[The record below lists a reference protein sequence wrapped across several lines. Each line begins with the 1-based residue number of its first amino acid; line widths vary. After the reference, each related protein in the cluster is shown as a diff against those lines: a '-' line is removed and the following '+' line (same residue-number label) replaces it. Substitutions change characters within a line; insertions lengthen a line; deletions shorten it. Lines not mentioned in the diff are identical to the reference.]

1 MRRPQEDNDDARS
14 PHSGTE
20 DAPPPGREGHRLMSQ
35 IRQQAFA
42 DARPLNKGALR
53 PIRPSDVPTVARL
66 FLKIFRG
73 ADKPAGADLQNY
85 LRTLLL
91 ASPSYS
97 ESAGTQV
104 YEQQDGRIRSAL
116 LAVPMRFVA
125 CGNIVPGRLLG
136 VFMTDA
142 EREAAGA
149 AQLILA
155 LRPRRAEFAFCDS
168 ASPTSC
174 SHLLAIGG
182 RPVTLQNLE
191 WSRSFRPLGAL
202 AGRFEARFLGGKL
215 PGLPGLARP
224 FDGLLRRLKPQRD
237 APAPGSARV
246 AEMPVPTFLVHAPRL
261 IAHYAVR
268 PLWTEEEL
276 FWLVSLA
283 AQNTRLGAFTIR
295 SVLDRGSAIIGCFVY
310 YAAPGRTAHVLNV
323 LALPGREATVLDA
336 MFRHIDETDH
346 VEARGRA
353 QPALMAGLSLQRW
366 LVFRHRAFTVALT
379 RIPEVNDAIARG
391 DIYLGGLAGEDWSR
405 LLTDFD

>member
-1 MRRPQEDNDDARS
+1 MTLAEPDRRADIRPPQR
-14 PHSGTE
+14 GTV
-20 DAPPPGREGHRLMSQ
+20 
-35 IRQQAFA
+35 
-42 DARPLNKGALR
+42 R
-53 PIRPSDVPTVARL
+53 PIRASDVPAVARL
-66 FLKIFRG
+66 FLKVFRQ
-73 ADKPAGADLQNY
+73 ADKPAGADLQHY
-85 LRTLLL
+85 LRTMLL
-91 ASPSYS
+91 ASPSYG
-97 ESAGTQV
+97 ESVGTQV
-104 YEQQDGRIRSAL
+104 YEQQDGRVRSAL

-142 EREAAGA
+142 DREAVGA

-155 LRPRRAEFAFCDS
+155 LRPRRADFAFCDS

-174 SHLLAIGG
+174 NHLLAIGG
-182 RPVTLQNLE
+182 KPIALQNLE
-191 WSRSFRPLGAL
+191 WARSFRPFGAL
-202 AGRFEARFLGGKL
+202 AGRFDARFLRSKVPSL
-215 PGLPGLARP
+215 PVLARP
-224 FDGLLRRLKPQRD
+224 LDGLLRRLLPQRD
-237 APAPGSARV
+237 TLDRGALRV
-246 AEMPVPTFLVHAPRL
+246 ADMPVPTFLVHAPRL

-295 SVLDRGSAIIGCFVY
+295 SVLDRGNAIIGCFVY

-323 LALPGREATVLDA
+323 LSLPGRESAVLDA
-336 MFRHIDETDH
+336 MFRHLDETGH

-353 QPALMAGLSLQRW
+353 QAALMTGLSLQRW

-379 RIPEVNDAIARG
+379 RIPEINEALARG

-405 LLTDFD
+405 LLCDFD

>member
-1 MRRPQEDNDDARS
+1 MTLAEPDRRADIRPPQR
-14 PHSGTE
+14 GTV
-20 DAPPPGREGHRLMSQ
+20 
-35 IRQQAFA
+35 
-42 DARPLNKGALR
+42 R
-53 PIRPSDVPTVARL
+53 PIRASDVPAVARL
-66 FLKIFRG
+66 FLKVFRQ
-73 ADKPAGADLQNY
+73 ADKPAGADLQHY
-85 LRTLLL
+85 LRTMLL
-91 ASPSYS
+91 ASPSYG
-97 ESAGTQV
+97 ESVGTQV

-142 EREAAGA
+142 DREAVGA

-155 LRPRRAEFAFCDS
+155 LRPRRADFAFCDS

-174 SHLLAIGG
+174 NHLLAIGG
-182 RPVTLQNLE
+182 KPIALQNLE
-191 WSRSFRPLGAL
+191 WARSFRPFGAL
-202 AGRFEARFLGGKL
+202 AGRFDARFLRGKV
-215 PGLPGLARP
+215 PGLPVLARP
-224 FDGLLRRLKPQRD
+224 LDGLLRRLLPQRD
-237 APAPGSARV
+237 SPDRGALRV
-246 AEMPVPTFLVHAPRL
+246 ADIPVPTFLVHAPRL

-295 SVLDRGSAIIGCFVY
+295 SVLDRGNAIIGCFVY

-323 LALPGREATVLDA
+323 LSLPGRESAVLDA
-336 MFRHIDETDH
+336 MFRHLDETGH

-353 QPALMAGLSLQRW
+353 QAALMTGLSLQRW

-379 RIPEVNDAIARG
+379 RIPEINEALARG
-391 DIYLGGLAGEDWSR
+391 DVYLGGLAGEDWSR
-405 LLTDFD
+405 LLCDFD

>member
-1 MRRPQEDNDDARS
+1 
-14 PHSGTE
+14 
-20 DAPPPGREGHRLMSQ
+20 MSQ
-35 IRQQAFA
+35 IQQQAFA
-42 DARPLNKGALR
+42 DARPLPKGGLR
-53 PIRPSDVPTVARL
+53 PIRPSDIPAIARL
-66 FLKIFRG
+66 FLKIFRR
-73 ADKPAGADLQNY
+73 ADRPAGADLQNY

-97 ESAGTQV
+97 EIAGTQV

-142 EREAAGA
+142 EREAVGA

-155 LRPRRAEFAFCDS
+155 LRPRRADFAFCDS
-168 ASPTSC
+168 ASPMSC
-174 SHLLAIGG
+174 NHLLAIGG
-182 RPVTLQNLE
+182 KPITLQNLE
-191 WSRSFRPLGAL
+191 WSRSFRPFGAL
-202 AGRFEARFLGGKL
+202 AGRFDTFPARQA
-215 PGLPGLARP
+215 PWPARARTP
-224 FDGLLRRLKPQRD
+224 VRRAA
-237 APAPGSARV
+237 APPAAAAGRPDHGAARV

-268 PLWTEEEL
+268 PLWMEEEL

-283 AQNTRLGAFTIR
+283 AQNTRLGSFTIR

-336 MFRHIDETDH
+336 MFRHLDETGH

-353 QPALMAGLSLQRW
+353 QPALMTGLSLQRW

-379 RIPEVNDAIARG
+379 RIPEINDAIARG

>member
-1 MRRPQEDNDDARS
+1 MLQIPQQS
-14 PHSGTE
+14 
-20 DAPPPGREGHRLMSQ
+20 
-35 IRQQAFA
+35 FA
-42 DARPLNKGALR
+42 DARPAHKGVVR
-53 PIRPSDVPTVARL
+53 PLRPSDVPAVARL
-66 FLKIFRG
+66 FLKIFRR
-73 ADKPAGADLQNY
+73 ADRPAGADLQNY

-97 ESAGTQV
+97 ETAGTQV

-125 CGNIVPGRLLG
+125 SGNIVPGRLLG

-155 LRPRRAEFAFCDS
+155 LRSRRADLAFCDS
-168 ASPTSC
+168 ASPTS
-174 SHLLAIGG
+174 SNHLLAIGG
-182 RPVTLQNLE
+182 KPIVLQNLE
-191 WSRSFRPLGAL
+191 WSRSFRPFGAL
-202 AGRFEARFLGGKL
+202 AGRFDTRFLRGKIPSL
-215 PGLPGLARP
+215 PVLARP
-224 FDGLLRRLKPQRD
+224 LDSLVRRLLPHRD
-237 APAPGSARV
+237 VQDHGGLRV

-268 PLWTEEEL
+268 PLWAEEEL

-283 AQNTRLGAFTIR
+283 AQNTGLGTFTIR

-310 YAAPGRTAHVLNV
+310 YAAPGRTARVLNV
-323 LALPGREATVLDA
+323 LALPGREPAVLDA
-336 MFRHIDETDH
+336 MFRHLDETGH

-366 LVFRHRAFTVALT
+366 LVFRHRAFTLALT
-379 RIPEVNDAIARG
+379 RVPEINDAIARG

-405 LLTDFD
+405 LLTDFH

>member
-1 MRRPQEDNDDARS
+1 MPRLE
-14 PHSGTE
+14 
-20 DAPPPGREGHRLMSQ
+20 REGPGLMSQ
-35 IRQQAFA
+35 IQQQVFA
-42 DARPLNKGALR
+42 DARPLQKGALR
-53 PIRPSDVPTVARL
+53 PIRPSDVPAVARL
-66 FLKIFRG
+66 FLKIFRRI
-73 ADKPAGADLQNY
+73 DKPAGPDLQNY

-97 ESAGTQV
+97 ETAGTQV

-125 CGNIVPGRLLG
+125 CGTIVPGRLLG

-142 EREAAGA
+142 EREALGA

-155 LRPRRAEFAFCDS
+155 LRPKRADFAFCDS
-168 ASPTSC
+168 ASPASC
-174 SHLLAIGG
+174 NHLLAIGG
-182 RPVTLQNLE
+182 KPVTLQNLE
-191 WSRSFRPLGAL
+191 WSRSFRPFGAL
-202 AGRFEARFLGGKL
+202 AARFDTRFLGGRL
-215 PGLPGLARP
+215 PGLPTLARP
-224 FDGLLRRLKPQRD
+224 LDGLLRRLKPQRR
-237 APAPGSARV
+237 APDRSGIRV
-246 AEMPVPTFLVHAPRL
+246 AEMPVPTFLVNAPRL

-283 AQNTRLGAFTIR
+283 AQNTRLGAFTIC
-295 SVLDRGSAIIGCFVY
+295 SVLDRANAIIGCFVY
-310 YAAPGRTAHVLNV
+310 YASPGRTAHVLNV
-323 LALPGREATVLDA
+323 LALPGREAAVLDA
-336 MFRHIDETDH
+336 MFRHLDETGH

-379 RIPEVNDAIARG
+379 RIPEINDAIARG